1 MPKDNDL
8 KFLKEISDHELGRIF
23 GAASR
28 ERARRRKIKKVEA
41 VNSSECDAENI
52 SNIKAFV
59 INSSSPLSI
68 RSEGNALCHRAQYYK
83 ALICQDWSC
92 TYPRS
97 SSFGDYYV
105 YAHVDPR
112 KPKFEPG
119 KNFGGALP
127 GTPFYIGKG
136 IGSRAYDLKRNEGH
150 GKILRQLLAL
160 DYKPEHIVKIMFDG
174 LSEQKAYELEAKL
187 IYFFGTIFNKT
198 KKHGCLVNLE
208 VPKTPV
214 FVGEMVRVKGQ
225 VKDVELA
232 QHGFIDI

>member
-1 MPKDNDL
+1 MKKENDL

-28 ERARRRKIKKVEA
+28 ERARRRKIRKVEDI
-41 VNSSECDAENI
+41 NTSEHAEEDI

-59 INSSSPLSI
+59 INSSRPLSI
-68 RSEGNALCHRAQYYK
+68 RSEGNALCHRAQYFK

-92 TYPRS
+92 TYPRN

-105 YAHVDPR
+105 YAHIDPR

-119 KNFGGALP
+119 KNFGGALA

-136 IGSRAYDLKRNEGH
+136 IGNRAYDPKRNEGH

-160 DYKPEHIVKIMFDG
+160 DYKPDHIVKIMFDG
-174 LSEQKAYELEAKL
+174 LSEQKAFDIEAKL

-198 KKHGCLVNLE
+198 KNHGCLVNLE

-225 VKDVELA
+225 IKDVELA